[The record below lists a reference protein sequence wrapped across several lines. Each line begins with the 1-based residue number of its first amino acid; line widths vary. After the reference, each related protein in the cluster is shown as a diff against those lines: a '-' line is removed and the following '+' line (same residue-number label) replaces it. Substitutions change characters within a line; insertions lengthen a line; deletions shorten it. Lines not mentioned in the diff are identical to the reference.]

1 MTADRT
7 SEARPALER
16 DLATA
21 TLRALRESYREL
33 NQNLF
38 GGVLRTPA
46 IGLGRSPSQLG
57 LWNQT
62 LRSIEISEA
71 LLLQRGWGAAIEVLK
86 HEMTHQFVHDADL
99 GGDEPP
105 HGPTFRKVCRDRGID
120 ARASGDPS
128 NESPDHPILGRVRKL
143 LSLAQSSNEHE
154 AQSAARIAQ
163 RLMLRHNIDQLSV
176 ERGDGY
182 TSRQLGRTTGRT
194 TEAER
199 ILGTILQEHFFVD
212 VIWVYGF
219 RPLDGKHGR
228 VMEACGRSENV
239 DLADYVHDFV
249 TRTAE
254 RLWKEHRVAE
264 DVRNNRDRR
273 AFLAG
278 VMTGFRDQL
287 DKQKVRQVGSGLIWL
302 GDPELRSFFARRH
315 PSISVRSY
323 YEQGS
328 NPARE
333 DGRRAGREIVLHR
346 GIDSSRQG
354 SAAKQLVARTGHSTG
369 GLEISEK

>member
-1 MTADRT
+1 MTTDRT
-7 SEARPALER
+7 TEAPGTLDR

-38 GGVLRTPA
+38 GGALRPPVL
-46 IGLGRSPSQLG
+46 GLGRSRTRLG
-57 LWNQT
+57 EWDPT
-62 LRSIEISEA
+62 LRSIEISEP

-86 HEMTHQFVHDADL
+86 HEMAHQFVHDAEL
-99 GGDEPP
+99 GGDESP
-105 HGPTFRKVCRDRGID
+105 HGPTFRKICHERGID

-128 NESPDHPILGRVRKL
+128 DAAADHPILGRIRKL

-154 AQSAARIAQ
+154 AQSAARVAQ

-176 ERGDGY
+176 ERSDGFA
-182 TSRQLGRTTGRT
+182 SRQLGRTTGRT

-199 ILGTILQEHFFVD
+199 VLGTILQEHFFVD

-219 RPLDGKHGR
+219 RPLDGKYGR
-228 VMEACGRSENV
+228 VMEVCGRCENV

-249 TRTAE
+249 SRTAE

-264 DVRNNRDRR
+264 GVRNNRDRR

-287 DKQKVRQVGSGLIWL
+287 DKQKKRQVGSGLIWL
-302 GDPELRSFFARRH
+302 GDPELHSFFARRH

-323 YEQGS
+323 HERAS
-328 NPARE
+328 DPARE
-333 DGRRAGREIVLHR
+333 HGRRAGRGIVLHR
-346 GIDSSRQG
+346 GLNDARQSG
-354 SAAKQLVARTGHSTG
+354 RPKLLTS
-369 GLEISEK
+369 